1 MSPLQEDNEWVRET
15 KYSFS
20 HLFHSVVGHSLMGI
34 CQFFGATKLGDW
46 AHDAT
51 LPKKYRN

>member
-1 MSPLQEDNEWVRET
+1 MSPLDEDEWMKET

-20 HLFHSVVGHSLMGI
+20 HLFHSVVGHSVMGI

-51 LPKKYRN
+51 LPKKYRK